1 MPLTS
6 LVRPA
11 RLARVDGALAFA
23 VALLVTWL
31 AGCGGSGD
39 GDNAP
44 TAEPLTVTLT
54 GVAATGAAIAN
65 ADLKAVNA
73 NGAPSRAPAAASPR
87 ASPRRCCWATASATR
102 LLNIEMTNPLP
113 HGAEP

>member
-11 RLARVDGALAFA
+11 RLARVHGALAFA
-23 VALLVTWL
+23 VALLGAWL
-31 AGCGGSGD
+31 AGCGGSG

-65 ADLKAVNA
+65 ADVKVVNA
-73 NGAPSRAPAAASPR
+73 NGAPSRAPAAPSPR
-87 ASPRRCCWATASATR
+87 ASPRRCCWTTA
-102 LLNIEMTNPLP
+102 
-113 HGAEP
+113 

>member
-1 MPLTS
+1 MTLTWYAQPL
-6 LVRPA
+6 RAHWA
-11 RLARVDGALAFA
+11 RAFA
-23 VALLVTWL
+23 SAWLVAWL
-31 AGCGGSGD
+31 AGCGGSG

-65 ADLKAVNA
+65 AELKAVNA

-87 ASPRRCCWATASATR
+87 ASP
-102 LLNIEMTNPLP
+102 
-113 HGAEP
+113 